1 MARRFMKIRRVVIP
15 FLTLAIMLSQLS
27 GCAVVSPEDIVDN
40 PDDVT
45 LVIEEPD
52 LDAEAGDK
60 DTVDINGTQYDVSGK
75 PSDNGTYTLTNEE
88 ISKEYEY
95 GYMMASAMAQNSV
108 SSLKSKAKENA
119 EKLGLTYSDAQAF
132 DLFAYGEAV
141 SSAEIACRLTDT
153 VFTYPSDGLQQF
165 IDWRKRYESDH
176 GLSNSGLVTSDTT
189 QPSETPSAGKNNTNQ
204 SQGQQKPSGNTSNSN
219 GSSNNNQGT
228 SGSSG
233 NTGNSGGA
241 DPRLQDNSG
250 IKVGTAYGPDT
261 EMGDHKDFS
270 DLPYGFK
277 N

>member
-1 MARRFMKIRRVVIP
+1 MKIKKLLFV
-15 FLTLAIMLSQLS
+15 LLAVLLVFSLFGCGKKEPVEDVEPQDTTEQLDENIS
-27 GCAVVSPEDIVDN
+27 DDI
-40 PDDVT
+40 T
-45 LVIEEPD
+45 
-52 LDAEAGDK
+52 
-60 DTVDINGTQYDVSGK
+60 GK

-108 SSLKSKAKENA
+108 SSLKSKAKANA

-141 SSAEIACRLTDT
+141 SSAELACMLPDT
-153 VFTYPSDGLQQF
+153 VFTYPSDGFQQF

-176 GLSNSGLVTSDTT
+176 SLSNSGLVTSDT
-189 QPSETPSAGKNNTNQ
+189 PSTPSQSQNTTNPN
-204 SQGQQKPSGNTSNSN
+204 QGQQKPSGNTSNSN
-219 GSSNNNQGT
+219 GPSNNNPGT
-228 SGSSG
+228 SGGTTDPGLS
-233 NTGNSGGA
+233 NSG
-241 DPRLQDNSG
+241 LQTPIG
-250 IKVGTAYGPDT
+250 EVYGPDT

>member
-1 MARRFMKIRRVVIP
+1 MKIKKLLLV
-15 FLTLAIMLSQLS
+15 LLAVLLVFSLF
-27 GCAVVSPEDIVDN
+27 GCGKKEPVEDVD
-40 PDDVT
+40 PQ
-45 LVIEEPD
+45 
-52 LDAEAGDK
+52 
-60 DTVDINGTQYDVSGK
+60 DTVEQLDENISDDITGK
-75 PSDNGTYTLTNEE
+75 TSDNGTYTLTNEE

-95 GYMMASAMAQNSV
+95 GYMGASLMAQSDV
-108 SSLKSKAKENA
+108 SSLKSKAKANA

-141 SSAEIACRLTDT
+141 SSAELACSHYVTS
-153 VFTYPSDGLQQF
+153 FTYPSDGFQQF

-176 GLSNSGLVTSDTT
+176 SLSNSELVTSDTA
-189 QPSETPSAGKNNTNQ
+189 QPSETPSTGKNNTNQ
-204 SQGQQKPSGNTSNSN
+204 NQGQQKPSGNTSNSN
-219 GSSNNNQGT
+219 GSSNNNSGT
-228 SGSSG
+228 SG

-270 DLPYGFK
+270 DLPYGFG

>member
-60 DTVDINGTQYDVSGK
+60 DTVDINGTQYDISGK
-75 PSDNGTYTLTNEE
+75 PSDNDPYSLTNED

-95 GYMMASAMAQNSV
+95 GYMMASAMVQNSV

-141 SSAEIACRLTDT
+141 SSAELACMLPDT
-153 VFTYPSDGLQQF
+153 VFTYPSDGFQQF

-176 GLSNSGLVTSDTT
+176 SLSNSGLVTSDTT
-189 QPSETPSAGKNNTNQ
+189 QPSETPSTGKNTPNTN
-204 SQGQQKPSGNTSNSN
+204 QGQQKPSGNTSNSN
-219 GSSNNNQGT
+219 GSSN
-228 SGSSG
+228 GSSG

-241 DPRLQDNSG
+241 WYPSDYEDVPTDAVLPGSG
-250 IKVGTAYGPDT
+250 MSD
-261 EMGDHKDFS
+261 ENDFS
-270 DLPYGFK
+270 DLGYGFK
-277 N
+277 Q

>member
-27 GCAVVSPEDIVDN
+27 GCAVISPEDIVDN

-52 LDAEAGDK
+52 LDAEAGGK
-60 DTVDINGTQYDVSGK
+60 DTVTIGDSTYDITGK
-75 PSDNGTYTLTNEE
+75 PSDNGPYSLTNEE

-95 GYMMASAMAQNSV
+95 GYMGASLMAQSDV
-108 SSLKSKAKENA
+108 SSLKSKAKANA

-141 SSAEIACRLTDT
+141 SSAELACSHY
-153 VFTYPSDGLQQF
+153 VVSFTYPSDGFQQF

-176 GLSNSGLVTSDTT
+176 SLSNSGLVTSDTPST
-189 QPSETPSAGKNNTNQ
+189 QNPSQNTPNTN
-204 SQGQQKPSGNTSNSN
+204 QGQQKQSGNTSN
-219 GSSNNNQGT
+219 NNTGT
-228 SGSSG
+228 SGSSD
-233 NTGNSGGA
+233 NTGNSGSA

-250 IKVGTAYGPDT
+250 IKVGTVYGPDT
-261 EMGDHKDFS
+261 GMSDENDFS
-270 DLPYGFK
+270 NLPYGFS

>member
-27 GCAVVSPEDIVDN
+27 GCAVVSPEDIVEN

-52 LDAEAGDK
+52 LDAEAGGK
-60 DTVDINGTQYDVSGK
+60 DTVDVNGTQYDVSGK

-95 GYMMASAMAQNSV
+95 GYMGASLMAQNSV

-141 SSAEIACRLTDT
+141 SSAELACMLPDT
-153 VFTYPSDGLQQF
+153 VFTYPSDGFQQF
-165 IDWRKRYESDH
+165 IDWRKRYEPDH
-176 GLSNSGLVTSDTT
+176 SLSNSGIVTSDTT
-189 QPSETPSAGKNNTNQ
+189 QPSETPSTGKNNTNTNNQ
-204 SQGQQKPSGNTSNSN
+204 NQGQQKQSGNT
-219 GSSNNNQGT
+219 SNNNQGT

-241 DPRLQDNSG
+241 WYPSDYEDVP
-250 IKVGTAYGPDT
+250 T
-261 EMGDHKDFS
+261 EVTKPGEFRGDEKDFS
-270 DLPYGFK
+270 NLPYGFK
-277 N
+277 Q